1 MNEAHILLY
10 AVSNY
15 IHTGYFETPFGELIL
30 GSHKEDLCLCD
41 WRYRKMRKQIDER
54 VRGGLQ
60 SEFVEEP
67 SRVIERAKKQLGE
80 YFRSQR
86 TSFDLPIRMV
96 GSDFQK
102 EVWEALLHI
111 PFGRT
116 ISYSKLATQLGDMKA
131 IRAVAAANGANGLS
145 IIVPCHRVLGSDG
158 SMTGYAGGVLVKK
171 KPLRLENALRQGEL
185 DF

>member
-1 MNEAHILLY
+1 MSH
-10 AVSNY
+10 Y
-15 IHTGYFETPFGELIL
+15 IHISYFETPFGELIL
-30 GSHKEDLCLCD
+30 GSHQEDLCLCD

-54 VRGGLQ
+54 IREGLQ
-60 SEFVEEP
+60 SEYMEGP
-67 SRVIERAKKQLGE
+67 SSVIERAKKQLGE

-116 ISYSKLATQLGDMKA
+116 TSYSKLATQLGDLKA
-131 IRAVAAANGANGLS
+131 IRAVAAANGANCLS

-171 KPLRLENALRQGEL
+171 KLLRLENALRQGEL

>member
-1 MNEAHILLY
+1 
-10 AVSNY
+10 
-15 IHTGYFETPFGELIL
+15 
-30 GSHKEDLCLCD
+30 
-41 WRYRKMRKQIDER
+41 MRKQIDER
-54 VRGGLQ
+54 VREGLQ
-60 SEFVEEP
+60 SKYVEAP
-67 SRVIERAKKQLGE
+67 SEVLETAKKQLGE

-86 TSFDLPIRMV
+86 FSFDLPIRMV

-102 EVWEALLHI
+102 DVWKTLLTI
-111 PFGRT
+111 PYGET
-116 ISYSKLATQLGDMKA
+116 ISYKKLATQLGDIKS

-171 KPLRLENALRQGEL
+171 KLLRLENALRQGEL

>member
-1 MNEAHILLY
+1 MA
-10 AVSNY
+10 
-15 IHTGYFETPFGELIL
+15 YFETPFGELIL

-54 VRGGLQ
+54 IREGLQ
-60 SEFVEEP
+60 SEYMEAP
-67 SRVIERAKKQLGE
+67 SSVIERAKKQLGE

-131 IRAVAAANGANGLS
+131 IRAVAAANGANCLS

-171 KPLRLENALRQGEL
+171 KLLRLENALRQGEL